1 MQKYSKKGVSMLPKF
16 DIDYENIFKYDVAI
30 SFAGKNRNIAEKLAN
45 RLQKYHLEVF
55 YDENEQADLIG
66 KNLYQYLKEIYSE
79 KCLYCIV
86 LVSEHYLQRKW
97 PSKVELP
104 ATQERDF
111 VSDEEYILPLLLDDT
126 KIPGIE
132 RTTGHIDLREMSIEE
147 ASELIAHKVLKK
159 HYSESVLKKKLK
171 EISRQKIT
179 EIEGLSDADFV
190 SLFSERIFNCSHGEI
205 RFVAITAIQ
214 MIEDLQFMAALEMF
228 LNKTIKENRTVTLR
242 FYILDPESEAARRF
256 VKLSDEPLNIL
267 KQKIYKSQ
275 EALKA
280 LINDKKKNRIRARI
294 YFYSG
299 LPCINLFQVDNEFFF
314 RVYYIGKKQGKF
326 SVFYVSEEGQINQ
339 FAIMLRNMIS
349 DLEFRSRTE
358 DINWF

>member
-1 MQKYSKKGVSMLPKF
+1 MVPKLK
-16 DIDYENIFKYDVAI
+16 DNEKIFKYDVAI
-30 SFAGKNRNIAEKLAN
+30 SFAGKNRDIAKKLAN
-45 RLQKYHLEVF
+45 QLQKYHLEVF

-66 KNLYQYLKEIYSE
+66 KNLYQHLKEIYLE

-132 RTTGHIDLREMSIEE
+132 RTTGNIDLRKMSIEE
-147 ASELIAHKVLKK
+147 ASELIVHKVLKK
-159 HYSESVLKKKLK
+159 HYIKSVLIKKLK
-171 EISRQKIT
+171 EISRQKIA
-179 EIEGLSDADFV
+179 EIEGLSDTDFV
-190 SLFSERIFNCSHGEI
+190 SLFSERIFNCPHGEI
-205 RFVAITAIQ
+205 RFVAITAEI
-214 MIEDLQFMAALEMF
+214 IEDLQFKAALEMF
-228 LNKTIKENRTVTLR
+228 LNKNIKENRTITFR
-242 FYILDPESEAARRF
+242 FYILDPESEAAQQF
-256 VKLSDEPLNIL
+256 AKLSDEPLDIL

-280 LINDKKKNRIRARI
+280 LINDNKKNRIRARI
-294 YFYSG
+294 YYYSG
-299 LPCINLFQVDNEFFF
+299 LPVINLFQVDNEFFF

-326 SVFYVSEEGQINQ
+326 SVFYVPENIQ
-339 FAIMLRNMIS
+339 FSQFVIMLRNMIS
-349 DLEFRSRTE
+349 DLEFHSHTE
-358 DINWF
+358 EINWF